1 MGKTDEESRRFTA
14 FTREDNRKLQVLQNM
29 VLRMKT
35 KMPRGT
41 ATSTLLSS
49 SGISL
54 CNSSLTT
61 LQKMIHSGKPDY
73 ITRKLSMNTN
83 AAITRQENM
92 IKLNSNLTVTRG
104 AYLYRA
110 SSIYNN
116 LPPEMRVN
124 MNPKLCKSRAK
135 AWVRQNIPTKP
146 T

>member
-1 MGKTDEESRRFTA
+1 
-14 FTREDNRKLQVLQNM
+14 
-29 VLRMKT
+29 MKT

-49 SGISL
+49 SGDLSVQQL
-54 CNSSLTT
+54 TALSSLTT
-61 LQKMIHSGKPDY
+61 LQKMIHSGKPEY

-83 AAITRQENM
+83 VATTRQENM

-124 MNPKLCKSRAK
+124 MNPELFKYRAK
-135 AWVRQNIPTKP
+135 AWVKQNISIKP